1 MNLQKAILT
10 LSSYQTASEDTSY
23 IGRLDSR
30 ALILVTLSYIICILS
45 LPIEVPDKLIWF
57 AVYPILMSPLSGKSY
72 TSVFIKSLYVLPFI
86 ILIGI
91 ANPIYDKRPA
101 FEVGS
106 TTITY
111 GWLSFLTIILRGL
124 LSVQAL
130 LILISNC
137 GFIGICNALTRLR
150 VPKVLTTQLLLLYR
164 YMGLLLE
171 EAFNMQR
178 AITSRGY
185 GKKSF
190 PLRMWVTMVGSL
202 LIHTYERSKRI
213 HFAMLSR
220 GFNGSIPI
228 GDTRKWRLGDLLFC
242 IIWAA
247 LFLFLLFFNLGQ
259 LVFPL
264 NTTI

>member
-10 LSSYQTASEDTSY
+10 LNSYQTGSEEKTY
-23 IGRLDSR
+23 IGRLDPR
-30 ALILVTLSYIICILS
+30 ALLITTFAYIICILS
-45 LPIEVPDKLIWF
+45 MPIEIPEKLIWF
-57 AVYPILMSPLSGKSY
+57 AVYPIFMAPLSGSSY
-72 TSVFIKSLYVLPFI
+72 TSVFVKSLYVLPFI
-86 ILIGI
+86 ALIGI
-91 ANPIYDKRPA
+91 ANPIYDKRAA
-101 FEVGS
+101 FEVGQY
-106 TTITY
+106 TVTY

-137 GFIGICNALTRLR
+137 GFIGICNALTRLH

-178 AITSRGY
+178 AITARGF

-190 PLRMWVTMVGSL
+190 PLKMWVTIVGSL

-213 HFAMLSR
+213 HNAMLSR
-220 GFNGSIPI
+220 GFNGTIPMARRGNWKIPDSI
-228 GDTRKWRLGDLLFC
+228 FC
-242 IIWAA
+242 GVCAVI
-247 LFLFLLFFNLGQ
+247 FLFLMFFNMGQ
-259 LVFPL
+259 LIFPG
-264 NTTI
+264 

>member
-10 LSSYQTASEDTSY
+10 LNSYQTESEDKTY
-23 IGRLDSR
+23 VWRFDSR
-30 ALILVTLSYIICILS
+30 ALIIVTLAYIIFILS
-45 LPIEVPDKLIWF
+45 LPVEIPEKLMWF
-57 AVYPILMSPLSGKSY
+57 AVYPIIMAPLSGLRY
-72 TSVFIKSLYVLPFI
+72 TRVFIKSLYVLPFI

-91 ANPIYDKRPA
+91 ANPIYDRRPA
-101 FEVGS
+101 FEMGNV
-106 TTITY
+106 IVTY
-111 GWLSFLTIILRGL
+111 GWLSLLTIVLRGIF
-124 LSVQAL
+124 SVQAL

-137 GFIGICNALTRLR
+137 GFIGICNALNRMR
-150 VPKVLTTQLLLLYR
+150 VPRVLTTQLLLLYR

-190 PLRMWVTMVGSL
+190 PISMWVTIVASL

-213 HFAMLSR
+213 HDAMLSR

-228 GDTRKWRLGDLLFC
+228 GKPGTWKLSDSIFC
-242 IIWAA
+242 VICGG
-247 LFLFLLFFNLGQ
+247 LFLFLMYFNLGYII
-259 LVFPL
+259 FPS
-264 NTTI
+264 NIAM

>member
-10 LSSYQTASEDTSY
+10 LSSYQTASEDTTY

-45 LPIEVPDKLIWF
+45 LPIEVPEKLIWF

-86 ILIGI
+86 ILIGV

-213 HFAMLSR
+213 HDAMLSR
-220 GFNGSIPI
+220 GFNGSIPM
-228 GDTRKWRLGDLLFC
+228 GKTDTWRFSDSVFC
-242 IIWAA
+242 VICVG
-247 LFLFLLFFNLGQ
+247 LFLFLVFFNIGQ
-259 LVFPL
+259 LIFPS
-264 NTTI
+264 NPVM